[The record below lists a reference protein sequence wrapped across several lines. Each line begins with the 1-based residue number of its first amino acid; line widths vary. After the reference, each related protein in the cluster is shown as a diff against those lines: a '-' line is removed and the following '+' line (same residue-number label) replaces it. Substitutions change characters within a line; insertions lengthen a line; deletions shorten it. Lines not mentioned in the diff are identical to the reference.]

1 MTQHQNGYNSHEHLI
16 QIKGKD
22 GQIKDYLPANWR
34 LHELRVTYPTATVE
48 SEIIHMDVE
57 HNLVIIKAWI
67 FDGPT
72 YAESAHRASSYKQ
85 GLLSAL
91 DKVETAAKSRAARD
105 FGIGT
110 EFALESEP
118 EEDLGQEENT
128 APTVTLAE
136 VKDAVKSLG
145 LVHNPGQWQTWKRGI
160 LKKDI
165 PDEKLTVAHLRKMR
179 LEVLRLQSEA
189 A

>member
-1 MTQHQNGYNSHEHLI
+1 MTQQSNGYNSKEHLI

-22 GQIKDYLPANWR
+22 GQVKDYLPANWR
-34 LHELRVTYPTATVE
+34 LHELRVTYPTATIE
-48 SEIIHMDVE
+48 SEIVHMDVE
-57 HNLVIIKAWI
+57 HNLVIVKAWI
-67 FDGPT
+67 FDGAT
-72 YAESAHRASSYKQ
+72 YAESSHRASSFKQ

-110 EFALESEP
+110 EFALEAEP
-118 EEDLGQEENT
+118 EEDLGQEDGN
-128 APTVTLAE
+128 APTVTLE
-136 VKDAVKSLG
+136 EIKDAVKSLG
-145 LVHNPGQWQTWKRGI
+145 LVRNPQQWQVWKRQT

-165 PDEKLTVAHLRKMR
+165 PDEKLTVPHLRKMR
-179 LEVLRLQSEA
+179 MEVLRLTNEA